1 VSSPIRAR
9 IKLVILALT
18 LVALSEWL
26 ATMGIGGGVH
36 TSLKNFW
43 TYGDG
48 FLSAC
53 LLASA
58 ITFASTRDTPERRMV
73 YVVTAIVSEFAVL
86 LTHPHAGY
94 IPRYAGAASGG
105 VAFAI
110 GSFELARARD
120 ATRFLHWLEILIFPM
135 LLLGAIL
142 PLELTVFLHPASL
155 DGRMLVLEHALFG
168 TEPSW
173 FAGRLFAE
181 HGGLTVFE
189 MLIYVYL
196 PTASSIIYVLER
208 TSGRANDLQVGFIT
222 AGIIGIVMLHLAPVI
237 GPAAFRPDYPD
248 IVPNFDDALSNPYA
262 GGMRWRNSI
271 PSLHTT
277 WSLLIYW
284 HSRPHGP
291 RARIFGGLWV
301 TATIFAMLGL
311 GEHYL
316 ADVAITLPFAVAMRA
331 TLATSIE
338 PRLRAPA
345 FAVGGFFYVT
355 WLFVLRSSLIDSS
368 FFVRGL
374 ALAGIAS
381 ALVAERRLYEAPRGR
396 TEPEFAPPAKWMQG
410 AAVALALLLLVI
422 ANAYRSA
429 LAETAAGIPVIVVLG
444 AAAGAAAA
452 VAWRRLPPMI
462 TIAVAGA
469 GFALS
474 TLIGFS
480 CLDAVPSYL
489 ADYAEV
495 PYDATVVQPVVHFIV
510 SALFLGPPAF
520 FGGVALS
527 LVAPRTIARGVAA

>member
-1 VSSPIRAR
+1 VNGPIRAR

-58 ITFASTRDTPERRMV
+58 ITFASTRDTPERRIV
-73 YVVTAIVSEFAVL
+73 YVVTAIVAEFAVL

-105 VAFAI
+105 VAFAMA
-110 GSFELARARD
+110 SFELARARD
-120 ATRFLHWLEILIFPM
+120 ATRFLHWLEILTFPM

-189 MLIYVYL
+189 MLVYVYL

-208 TSGRANDLQVGFIT
+208 KSGRRADLQVGFIT
-222 AGIIGIVMLHLAPVI
+222 AGIIGIVLLHLAPVI

-248 IVPNFDDALSNPYA
+248 IVPNFADALSNPYA

-284 HSRPHGP
+284 HARPHGP

-301 TATIFAMLGL
+301 AATIFAMLGL

-316 ADVAITLPFAVAMRA
+316 ADVVITIPFAVAMRA

-345 FAVGGFFYVT
+345 FAVGGFFYVA
-355 WLFVLRSSLIDSS
+355 WLFVLRSTLIDSS

-374 ALAGIAS
+374 AVVGITS
-381 ALVAERRLYEAPRGR
+381 ALAAERRLYKAPRGR
-396 TEPEFAPPAKWMQG
+396 TQPEFPAPQKWIQG
-410 AAVALALLLLVI
+410 ATFALVVVLLVVV
-422 ANAYRSA
+422 ASAYRSA
-429 LAETAAGIPVIVVLG
+429 LAETASGIPVVLMIG

-452 VAWRRLPPMI
+452 WRRLPPV
-462 TIAVAGA
+462 TAIAVAGA

-480 CLDAVPSYL
+480 CVDAVPPYI

-495 PYDATVVQPVVHFIV
+495 PYDATVVHPVVHFV
-510 SALFLGPPAF
+510 VTSLFLGPPAF
-520 FGGVALS
+520 FTGVALS
-527 LVAPRTIARGVAA
+527 IFVGHREE